1 MKHLIEK
8 DIQKWHDMSKEY
20 IGKTEKWRLMAED
33 GARR

>member
-20 IGKTEKWRLMAED
+20 IEKTEKWRLIAGD
-33 GARR
+33 GVK